1 MDSRQSLM
9 GHGHHLPRQARLGM
23 NVIDRPREKVAGF
36 TKEDLTEKFVWT
48 CHTFSTWNQQ
58 ASLCGAVRIG
68 DTAIKG
74 ELLNLIFLRIILLL
88 IYGYACKCLQ
98 RSDEGVRTPEAGVKG
113 DPPVRELG
121 TELRFSTGE
130 TDTF

>member
-1 MDSRQSLM
+1 M

-74 ELLNLIFLRIILLL
+74 ELLNLMFLRIILLL
-88 IYGYACKCLQ
+88 FYGYACKCLQ
-98 RSDEGVRTPEAGVKG
+98 RSDEGVRTPGAGVKG

-121 TELRFSTGE
+121 TELWFSTGE